1 MQCTVKKMLQPSG
14 MKVETTIT
22 AVYCTTS
29 GLTSW

>member
-1 MQCTVKKMLQPSG
+1 MLQPSG